1 MKIERIA
8 TATIICCLVMV
19 MGCSKGVYPE
29 FFHGRYPN
37 FKPGP
42 EGGADLIYVNKK
54 ADLKRYKMIML
65 NVEFYYGSAAQYMAI
80 HPDVTSDLSKAL
92 KAAFADALGNAYPLV
107 DKPRHDVLRIRIAI
121 TGMVPLI
128 PDSGTH
134 AGMAVKDRP
143 GKFASVGGASMQ
155 ADILDSWTGERV
167 GAVID
172 TKGGHKLTA
181 VEVKDEW
188 AHTKAAFKFWAE
200 RLRTW
205 LDQTHDRK

>member
-8 TATIICCLVMV
+8 TAIIIFCLIMV
-19 MGCSKGVYPE
+19 MGCSSRGVFPDFYQGKYPD
-29 FFHGRYPN
+29 FQT
-37 FKPGP
+37 GP
-42 EGGADLIYVNKK
+42 EGGADLIYVNKG

-65 NVEFYYGSAAQYMAI
+65 DVLFFFDSIEKYRAI
-80 HPDVTSDLSKAL
+80 HPEEINELPKAL
-92 KAAFADALGNAYPLV
+92 KAAFADALGDAYPLV
-107 DKPRHDVLRIRIAI
+107 DKPRHDVLRVRIAI
-121 TGMVPLI
+121 TGVVPLI
-128 PDSGTH
+128 PDSGTKT
-134 AGMAVKDRP
+134 GMAEKDRP

-155 ADILDSWTGERV
+155 AEILDSWTGERI

-172 TKGGHKLTA
+172 SKGGHQLSA

-205 LDQTHDRK
+205 LDETHG